1 MMELG
6 AVYERSAM
14 EWPVPDAP
22 SERRLTAILAADVAG
37 YTRMVSVDEAAT
49 LALFKAHVA
58 EVLAPAVAAHGGR
71 IIKTLGDGVLAEFPS
86 SVEAL
91 LCAVEFQRAMGSRN
105 ASAATPMTFR
115 VGVNAGD
122 VVLEG
127 GDVFGDTVNVTA
139 RLEALAPPG
148 GICVSERVREDLH
161 GRADLSFEDTGPQR
175 LKNIERAVR
184 VFRVHLDAPPHERP
198 TLVLPDKPSIA
209 VLPFQNMSGDPAQ
222 EYFADGVTEDII
234 TALSRWRWFF
244 VIARNSSFTY
254 KGRAV
259 DVTQVGREL
268 GVHYVLEGSV
278 RKAGSRVRVVA
289 QLIDASD
296 ATHVWSDTFDHD
308 LESLFV
314 LNDEI
319 IRDVVN
325 AIEPAMLHT
334 EGARVRRNNI
344 KDLSAFDSFQR
355 GMWHLNTVSAE
366 GCETAEGFFRQ
377 TIQRDP
383 DLSLGYIG
391 LSRILYGKV
400 IYGWTTDADRD
411 IAEAHAAAEV
421 AVRLDPRDSW
431 ARLALSGALLF
442 LGRHEEALAEA
453 NAAIALNPNCGM
465 GHARLGQTLVYSGRA
480 AEAVPVIKRGLRH
493 NPYDPQIAS
502 HLTILALAHFHSG
515 QYEEAARQ
523 GHAAML
529 HNDLRAAGIEAAS
542 LARLGRVEEARR
554 KFTPD
559 VQMRAAKTV
568 RRIIPYARPEDF
580 FDLLD
585 ALRLAGL
592 GEPILADLGSASA
605 KA

>member
-1 MMELG
+1 
-6 AVYERSAM
+6 
-14 EWPVPDAP
+14 
-22 SERRLTAILAADVAG
+22 
-37 YTRMVSVDEAAT
+37 
-49 LALFKAHVA
+49 
-58 EVLAPAVAAHGGR
+58 
-71 IIKTLGDGVLAEFPS
+71 
-86 SVEAL
+86 
-91 LCAVEFQRAMGSRN
+91 
-105 ASAATPMTFR
+105 
-115 VGVNAGD
+115 
-122 VVLEG
+122 
-127 GDVFGDTVNVTA
+127 
-139 RLEALAPPG
+139 
-148 GICVSERVREDLH
+148 
-161 GRADLSFEDTGPQR
+161 
-175 LKNIERAVR
+175 
-184 VFRVHLDAPPHERP
+184 
-198 TLVLPDKPSIA
+198 
-209 VLPFQNMSGDPAQ
+209 
-222 EYFADGVTEDII
+222 
-234 TALSRWRWFF
+234 
-244 VIARNSSFTY
+244 
-254 KGRAV
+254 
-259 DVTQVGREL
+259 VTQVGREL

-605 KA
+605 RA